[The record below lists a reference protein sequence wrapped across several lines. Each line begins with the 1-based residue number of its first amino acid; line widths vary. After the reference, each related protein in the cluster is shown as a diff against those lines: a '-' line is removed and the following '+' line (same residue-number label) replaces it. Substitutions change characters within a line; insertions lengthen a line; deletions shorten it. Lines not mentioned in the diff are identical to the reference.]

1 MAGFTSYSM
10 SDAQMCTDNSQ
21 SLLAQFGGYIQGYSR
36 PKLNLTFDNGG
47 QSSRID
53 IVVTRNSDGKT
64 IYRTNVLRT
73 ASQTTFNGTFEAG
86 SGLVESAGAYTM
98 TCNGTFAGTTYT
110 VTMAYT
116 VLAYAEPSVSTFA
129 LTRYKYRSGSGYIA
143 APDGGYIWMTI
154 AASAQAMTGGS
165 NATTLEYYF
174 NGTWTAIT
182 TGSNGLSYSLDER
195 NVKTPSNA
203 VYRGTVSTGSDCA
216 FKLRVTDKVT
226 TATVTAVAKADG
238 AYFSVEKYG
247 VAVGKRSAGTSS
259 DKKFEVASGYA
270 TELNGNL
277 EVSGASTFYGS
288 ATLYDSTNLYGD
300 VTVDGNIAGQPTFTD
315 GAVFSGNVSFSAIRE
330 IFPVGAVY
338 ISTSSSNPSAY
349 FGGSWQQ
356 FGQGRV
362 LIGAGTGTDSN
373 GASRYFSSQGTG
385 GEYNHTLTIDEMPA
399 HNHSFDT
406 GGVSVASGSKY
417 NRVHNASSYSA
428 NHTYQSTP
436 RGGGQAHNNLPPY
449 IGVYMWVRT
458 S

>member
-1 MAGFTSYSM
+1 MAGFTTYSM
-10 SDAQMCTDNSQ
+10 ADAQMCTDNSQ
-21 SLLAQFGGYIQGYSR
+21 SLLAQFGGYIRGYSR
-36 PKLNLTFDNGG
+36 PRLNLAFDNGG

-53 IVVTRNSDGKT
+53 ITVTRNSDGT
-64 IYRTNVLRT
+64 AIYRMNVLRT
-73 ASQTTFNGTFEAG
+73 AGQTTFNGTFEAG
-86 SGLVESAGAYTM
+86 SVLVKSAGAYTV
-98 TCNGTFAGTTYT
+98 TCKGTFAGANYT

-116 VLAYAEPSVSTFA
+116 VLDYAEPTVSTFV

-165 NATTLEYYF
+165 NATTLEYNF
-174 NGTWTAIT
+174 NNGSWSTIT

-203 VYRGTVSTGSDCA
+203 VYRSTVSAGSDYT

-226 TATVTAVAKADG
+226 CGILSAVAKADG

-247 VAVGKRSAGTSS
+247 VAVGKRSSGEAG
-259 DKKFEVASGYA
+259 DKKFEVGSGYSSVFD
-270 TELNGNL
+270 GNL
-277 EVSGASTFYGS
+277 TVQGAFYPQS
-288 ATLYDSTNLYGD
+288 
-300 VTVDGNIAGQPTFTD
+300 VRQ
-315 GAVFSGNVSFSAIRE
+315 

-338 ISTSSSNPSAY
+338 LSIYSTNPSTY
-349 FGGSWQQ
+349 FGGTWQQ
-356 FGQGRV
+356 FGQGRMLV
-362 LIGAGTGTDSN
+362 GVGTGTDVN
-373 GASRYFSSQGTG
+373 GQSRTFSSQITG
-385 GEYNHTLTIDEMPA
+385 GEYTHALTIDEMPA

-417 NRVHNASSYSA
+417 NRVYNASSYSA

-436 RGGGQAHNNLPPY
+436 RGGGQAHNNLPPF
-449 IGVYMWVRT
+449 IAVYMWVRT

>member
-1 MAGFTSYSM
+1 MAGFTTYSM
-10 SDAQMCTDNSQ
+10 ADAQMCTDNSQ
-21 SLLAQFGGYIQGYSR
+21 SLLAQFGGYIRGYSR

-53 IVVTRNSDGKT
+53 ITVTRNSDGKA

-73 ASQTTFNGTFEAG
+73 AGQTTFNGTFEAG
-86 SGLVESAGAYTM
+86 SGLVKSAGAYTV
-98 TCNGTFAGTTYT
+98 TCTGTFAGANYT

-116 VLAYAEPSVSTFA
+116 VLDYAEPTVSTFA
-129 LTRYKYRSGSGYIA
+129 LTRYKYRSGSGYVA

-165 NATTLEYYF
+165 NATTLEYNF
-174 NGTWTAIT
+174 NNGSWSTIT

-203 VYRGTVSTGSDCA
+203 VYRSTVSAGSDYT

-226 TATVTAVAKADG
+226 YGILSAVAKADG

-247 VAVGKRSAGTSS
+247 VAVGKRSSGEAG
-259 DKKFEVASGYA
+259 DKKFEVGSGYRSVFDGNVQVVGTTLLGSSA
-270 TELNGNL
+270 EVIGNL
-277 EVSGASTFYGS
+277 A
-288 ATLYDSTNLYGD
+288 A
-300 VTVDGNIAGQPTFTD
+300 DGNLTVQ
-315 GAVFSGNVSFSAIRE
+315 GAFYPQSVRQ

-338 ISTSSSNPSAY
+338 LSIYSTNPSTY
-349 FGGSWQQ
+349 FGGTWQQ
-356 FGQGRV
+356 FGQGRMLV
-362 LIGAGTGTDSN
+362 GVGTGTDAN
-373 GASRYFSSQGTG
+373 GQSRTFSSQITG
-385 GEYNHTLTIDEMPA
+385 GEYTHALTIDEMPT

-417 NRVHNASSYSA
+417 NRVYNASSYSA
-428 NHTYQSTP
+428 SHTYQSTP
-436 RGGGQAHNNLPPY
+436 RGGGQAHNNLPPF
-449 IGVYMWVRT
+449 IAVYMWVRT